1 MPKTPPS
8 AAAERTR
15 SLSTPTPQ
23 RAIKQIPAGVPAG
36 AGASLQDDQVR
47 EAAERFQTL
56 REIRDGLAS
65 NFLNIANERPSA
77 VRDFLSK
84 D

>member
-1 MPKTPPS
+1 M
-8 AAAERTR
+8 
-15 SLSTPTPQ
+15 STSPPQ
-23 RAIKQIPAGVPAG
+23 RALERIPAGAPAG
-36 AGASLQDDQVR
+36 VGAPQQDDQLQ

-77 VRDFLSK
+77 VRDFLSQ